1 MKIATSIALIA
12 LSASL
17 IQPSFA
23 QQTPSPAAPG
33 AQAQQT
39 APTPAQVDAQIA
51 KMQEL
56 MTQMNQQMTQL
67 QQTQDPEERQRL
79 LQQHWTTMQEAM
91 TAMHGMT
98 ELLLLTELDK
108 QQREFATTIER
119 SGDQLLQL
127 VNDILDFSKIEAGQV
142 ALEEVGFELPA
153 LLAEVQQLFAVTLAR

>member
-1 MKIATSIALIA
+1 MKIATSIAFIA
-12 LSASL
+12 LSSL

-56 MTQMNQQMTQL
+56 MTQMNQQMAQL

-79 LQQHWTTMQEAM
+79 LQQHWTTMQDAM
-91 TAMHGMT
+91 TTMHGMWGAGAAGCCAGGGRMMGPMMMWNDYRSLTT
-98 ELLLLTELDK
+98 EQLRQRQYMMDRWMPM
-108 QQREFATTIER
+108 QQMMMDHMMQRQNMMMPQPTPGR
-119 SGDQLLQL
+119 
-127 VNDILDFSKIEAGQV
+127 
-142 ALEEVGFELPA
+142 
-153 LLAEVQQLFAVTLAR
+153 